1 MSEVSATPD
10 TVDELLEAGELD
22 GAREALSGVPTSDE
36 SFAVVR
42 IKLGLFDGSLPP
54 GAAQQALIRLMR
66 RDADWPGAK
75 TLYQRAS
82 SEAFRGRAS
91 SASHS
96 HPPPA
101 TKK

>member
-1 MSEVSATPD
+1 MSEVSATPEA
-10 TVDELLEAGELD
+10 VDQLLEAGELD
-22 GAREALSGVPTSDE
+22 RARALLKDVPTTDE
-36 SFAVVR
+36 TFSVVR

-54 GAAQQALIRLMR
+54 GAAQEALIRLMR
-66 RDADWPGAK
+66 RDGAWPGAK

-82 SEAFRGRAS
+82 SAAFRGRES

-96 HPPPA
+96 HPPPP